1 MLNDVARF
9 NKNEKKLKASLEE
22 LKPFL
27 FPKTFSLHVEL
38 SFSAFADAHFPVG
51 RIHKLLY
58 KNKLKTD
65 DSLIRFDVSGIFS
78 TKVIDVIHKF
88 TLAVLCHSLIS
99 TFVPLCQSALRQK
112 I

>member
-38 SFSAFADAHFPVG
+38 SFSAFADVHFPVG
-51 RIHKLLY
+51 GIHKLCY
-58 KNKLKTD
+58 LK
-65 DSLIRFDVSGIFS
+65 
-78 TKVIDVIHKF
+78 KVEN
-88 TLAVLCHSLIS
+88 
-99 TFVPLCQSALRQK
+99 
-112 I
+112 